1 MADQVID
8 ACNLCGGDVRYGEEC
23 VTLNL
28 HTERWD
34 GWQIEVLGA
43 DVAVLLCSECGSD
56 LDPLQIRQ
64 TLKEKHGAGAGSWWN

>member
-8 ACNLCGGDVRYGEEC
+8 ACNLCGADVRYGEEC

-34 GWQIEVLGA
+34 GWQIEVLRA

-56 LDPLQIRQ
+56 LDPLQIRE
-64 TLKEKHGAGAGSWWN
+64 TFKEAHGAGGGPWWN